1 MYEKCLLGQEKVLG
15 EDHKDTL
22 TTVNNLGE
30 VYREMKDYEKALEY
44 YERDL
49 KGSEKT
55 LGKTHPDT
63 LSTVNNIG
71 ALYNDGMKDY
81 KKAEELYRMALE
93 GYEAQLGKDHKS
105 TKNCANNLAIC
116 LHAAREKVKLRK
128 VLEKYPHLI
137 TSVAGV
143 RRGWSK

>member
-1 MYEKCLLGQEKVLG
+1 
-15 EDHKDTL
+15 
-22 TTVNNLGE
+22 
-30 VYREMKDYEKALEY
+30 MKGY
-44 YERDL
+44 
-49 KGSEKT
+49 EKT

-63 LSTVNNIG
+63 LGTVMNMAIVYQ
-71 ALYNDGMKDY
+71 AGMKDY
-81 KKAEELYRMALE
+81 EKAEEFFRRALE

-116 LHAAREKVKLRK
+116 LHAAGEKVKLRK